1 MVIEDKEE
9 QVTDAS
15 EIVASRVAEILN
27 KNNNRMIDYSLVYQ
41 MVKEQVKDKSLIDD
55 VYRSTITLLED
66 KYGILFDVDKNVPNL

>member
-1 MVIEDKEE
+1 
-9 QVTDAS
+9 
-15 EIVASRVAEILN
+15 
-27 KNNNRMIDYSLVYQ
+27 MIDYSLVYQ